1 MEEKK
6 ENKQIKQNS
15 INPGLILIIL
25 IIVVLGFFYLR
36 QGQLPKT
43 NLTQTNQTQQLNNQT
58 NQNKTGVIESIK
70 DALTKNLS
78 FKCQYQ
84 PEGIS
89 EVVTMYFKG
98 GKIRSE
104 YSSNSE
110 IKNIAI
116 VDNKKVWNWQPKEK
130 KGVVFSIDLFKGKES
145 SDNQSFNQEE
155 MIKEAE
161 KYRQNCQVQNL
172 PNSLFEPPA
181 DIKFQDMDEMM
192 KGMMEK

>member
-6 ENKQIKQNS
+6 ENKQIKPNS
-15 INPGLILIIL
+15 INIGVV
-25 IIVVLGFFYLR
+25 IVVLLVIVLGFFYFKR
-36 QGQLPKT
+36 GQISQT
-43 NLTQTNQTQQLNNQT
+43 NLNQTNKTQKQT

-70 DALTKNLS
+70 DAFTKKLS

-84 PEGIS
+84 PEGAN

-104 YSSNSE
+104 YSSGSE

-116 VDNKKVWNWQPKEK
+116 VDNNRMWNWQPKEK
-130 KGVVFSIDLFKGKES
+130 KGVVFSIDLFKGENNPQ
-145 SDNQSFNQEE
+145 NQSFNQEE
-155 MIKEAE
+155 LIEQAE
-161 KYRQNCQVQNL
+161 KYRQNCRVENFS
-172 PNSLFEPPA
+172 NSLFEPPV
-181 DIKFQDMDEMM
+181 DIQFQDMDKMM

>member
-6 ENKQIKQNS
+6 ENKQTKPNS
-15 INPGLILIIL
+15 INIGVVVVVLLAI
-25 IIVVLGFFYLR
+25 VLGFFYFKR
-36 QGQLPKT
+36 GQIPQT
-43 NLTQTNQTQQLNNQT
+43 NLNQTNKTQKQT

-84 PEGIS
+84 PEGAN

-104 YSSNSE
+104 YSSGSE

-116 VDNKKVWNWQPKEK
+116 IDNKKVWNWQPKEK
-130 KGVVFSIDLFKGKES
+130 KGVVFSIDLFKGKEA

-181 DIKFQDMDEMM
+181 DIQFQDMDKMM

>member
-6 ENKQIKQNS
+6 ENKQTKQNS

-25 IIVVLGFFYLR
+25 IVLVSGFFYFR

-43 NLTQTNQTQQLNNQT
+43 NLTQTNQTQQSGNQT
-58 NQNKTGVIESIK
+58 NQGKTGVIESIK
-70 DALTKNLS
+70 DAITKNVS

-84 PEGIS
+84 PEGAG

-104 YSSNSE
+104 LSSENE
-110 IKNIAI
+110 IKNIAV
-116 VDNKKVWNWQPKEK
+116 VDNKRVWNWQPKEK
-130 KGVVFSIDLFKGKES
+130 SGVVFSIDLFKGKEVPN
-145 SDNQSFNQEE
+145 NQSFDQEE

-161 KYRQNCQVQNL
+161 KYRQNCRMENFSD
-172 PNSLFEPPA
+172 SLFAPPT
-181 DIKFQDMDEMM
+181 DIQFQDMDEMM
-192 KGMMEK
+192 KGITQE

>member
-6 ENKQIKQNS
+6 ENKQTKPNS
-15 INPGLILIIL
+15 INIGVVVVVLLAI
-25 IIVVLGFFYLR
+25 VLGFFYFKR
-36 QGQLPKT
+36 GQIPQT
-43 NLTQTNQTQQLNNQT
+43 NLNQTNKTQKQT

-130 KGVVFSIDLFKGKES
+130 KGVVFSMDLFKGKES

-181 DIKFQDMDEMM
+181 DIQFQDMDKMM

>member
-6 ENKQIKQNS
+6 ENKQTKQNP

-25 IIVVLGFFYLR
+25 IVVVLGFFYFR

-43 NLTQTNQTQQLNNQT
+43 NPKTNQTQQSGNQT

-84 PEGIS
+84 PEGAN
-89 EVVTMYFKG
+89 EVVTMFFKG

-104 YSSNSE
+104 LSSENE

-116 VDNKKVWNWQPKEK
+116 VDDKKAWNWQPKEK
-130 KGVVFSIDLFKGKES
+130 KGVVFSIDLFRGKEV
-145 SDNQSFNQEE
+145 SDNQSFDQEE

-161 KYRQNCQVQNL
+161 KYRQNCKVENFSD
-172 PNSLFEPPA
+172 SLFNPPA
-181 DIKFQDMDEMM
+181 DIEFQNMDEMM
-192 KGMMEK
+192 KGMTQE